1 MAWQEVLKA
10 GKREIKKIKSYVERK
25 IPVQIVAYKQGKHMK
40 LTVLNPRTDST
51 RLVVVSSTPSKSGRY
66 DLVVRDIRRAFRKI
80 GEDL

>member
-1 MAWQEVLKA
+1 MTWQDILKA
-10 GKREIKKIKSYVERK
+10 TRRELKKIKKYVENK
-25 IPVQIVAYKQGKHMK
+25 IPVQIVGASQGRHMK

-51 RLVVVSSTPSKSGRY
+51 RLVVVSSTPSSSGRY

>member
-1 MAWQEVLKA
+1 MTWQDILKA
-10 GKREIKKIKSYVERK
+10 TRRELKKIKKYVENK
-25 IPVQIVAYKQGKHMK
+25 IPVQIVGGSQGRHMK

-51 RLVVVSSTPSKSGRY
+51 RLVVVSSTPSSSGRY